1 MIVKNEEKTLPTCL
15 KSIKNH
21 VDEIVIVDTGSTD
34 GTLSIAESFGA
45 RVYHHPWE
53 NHFSKHRNQSLS
65 YAQGEWHF
73 IIDAD
78 EELQAENVDDL
89 RQALLPA
96 DDMDA
101 IAVVVECP
109 FGENGARACHNSIR
123 LIRNHRGIFYKG
135 RVHNYLVGAK
145 RVLCAPV
152 HILHHGYVSDRET
165 QVKRFERTTA
175 LLRKDIEED
184 PENPR
189 PHHFLAASFLS
200 EHMNSEAARE
210 AEKAI
215 SLRQKSP
222 LEIHTY
228 LWSLYIASSAY
239 LEMGELEKAH
249 ALAKMGVDTHPDHLD
264 SHYNLAVISYHTGD
278 AEAFRMHR
286 ARYLEIRGLIERN
299 SSRFGEMVHNTFAS
313 AWLIHLFG
321 CCLSMKQN
329 ETGMAEEELEK
340 AKALCPD
347 SYAFHSTFGKLLAR
361 LGNYQKAL
369 EELTIALEMFPHE
382 TQVMWTLSYVCEKLG
397 KTTEQIQWLQTIIA
411 LDPAFPN
418 AQFQAGLAFMRMGN
432 YKAAEELFRKTYSL
446 DPNNHLARI
455 NDALCLRGMGMY
467 EQSLML
473 ALEVEPKSQ
482 EESCTL
488 LLNMACCHDVLG
500 QDEHAIE
507 SFVKLEQEWHDSL
520 EAPVYLSRLFLRKG
534 EIERMVAECDHLL
547 KLLNLDRNTTLQS
560 LADLGALYSIAGE
573 RLVSPLG
580 KTDLST
586 ICSEISRFLGYS
598 AKAPACP

>member
-15 KSIKNH
+15 RSIKDH
-21 VDEIVIVDTGSTD
+21 VDDIVIVDTGSID
-34 GTLSIAESFGA
+34 GTLSIAESFGV

-53 NHFSKHRNQSLS
+53 DNFSKHRNQSLS
-65 YAQGEWHF
+65 YARGEWHL

-78 EELQAENVDDL
+78 EELQAEDVNAL
-89 RQALLPA
+89 RQALLA
-96 DDMDA
+96 GDDVDA
-101 IAVVVECP
+101 VALVVECP
-109 FGENGARACHNSIR
+109 FGEQGARACHNSIR
-123 LIRNHRGIFYKG
+123 LFRNHRGIFYRG
-135 RVHNYLVGAK
+135 RVHNYLVGVK
-145 RVLCAPV
+145 KVLCAPV
-152 HILHHGYVSDRET
+152 RILHHGYVLDRET
-165 QVKRFERTTA
+165 QVRRFERTTA

-189 PHHFLAASFLS
+189 PHHFLAASYLS
-200 EHMNSEAARE
+200 QHMNREAARE

-215 SLRQKSP
+215 SLHQKRP
-222 LEIHTY
+222 FEIHTY

-239 LEMGELEKAH
+239 LEMGELERARS
-249 ALAKMGVDTHPDHLD
+249 LAKKGLDIHPDHLD
-264 SHYNLAVISYHTGD
+264 SLYNLAIIFYHTGD
-278 AEAFRMHR
+278 VEAFRMHR
-286 ARYLEIRGLIERN
+286 ARYLEIRSLIEQN

-329 ETGMAEEELEK
+329 ETGMAEEDLEK

-369 EELTIALEMFPHE
+369 EELSIALEMFPHE
-382 TQVMWTLSYVCEKLG
+382 TQVMWTLSYVCEKFG
-397 KTTEQIQWLQTIIA
+397 KTTEQIEWLRKIIA

-418 AQFQAGLAFMRMGN
+418 AQFQAGLAFMRLGN

-446 DPNNHLARI
+446 DPNNQLARI
-455 NDALCLRGMGMY
+455 NEALCLRGMGMY
-467 EQSLML
+467 EQSLRL
-473 ALEVEPKSQ
+473 AQEVEPKSQ
-482 EESCTL
+482 EESRTL
-488 LLNMACCHDVLG
+488 LLNIGCCHDALG

-534 EIERMVAECDHLL
+534 QIEYMVEECDHLL

-560 LADLGALYSIAGE
+560 LAHLGALYSIAGE
-573 RLVSPLG
+573 RLVSSLG
-580 KTDLST
+580 KSDLST

-598 AKAPACP
+598 AKAPAYP